1 MSAHSEE
8 RLPFL
13 DDLTDDAQLISTVV
27 RRPVAGR
34 ENIRKVVAAVG
45 SLYQSQ
51 TPTFL
56 GAIGKRT
63 LLQYDA
69 VLQSGQALKGVAVIE
84 RNDDGGVVSVSVTFS
99 PFEST
104 LALATSLAG
113 LMKGEFEQG
122 IFI

>member
-1 MSAHSEE
+1 MSAQSEA
-8 RLPFL
+8 RHPFL
-13 DDLTDDAQLISTVV
+13 DDLTDDAELISTIV
-27 RRPVAGR
+27 RRPVVGR

-45 SLYQSQ
+45 SLYASQ

-56 GAIGKRT
+56 GSIGNRS

-69 VLQSGQALKGVAVIE
+69 VLQGGQALKGVAVIE
-84 RNDDGGVVSVSVTFS
+84 RNDNGGVVSVSVTFS

-104 LALATSLAG
+104 LALATRLAA
-113 LMKGEFEQG
+113 LMEGESEQG